1 MLARPN
7 PYARLKLT
15 HPKVIDI
22 FESPRER
29 VKECEEDCW
38 RLRSPDSGSSYA
50 FCRVVTDG
58 AVNTSYAYYSYGVA
72 PAFCV

>member
-22 FESPRER
+22 FENPKER

-38 RLRSPDSGSSYA
+38 RLRSPDSGYSSD
-50 FCRVVTDG
+50 FCRVRTDG
-58 AVNTSYAYYSYGVA
+58 TVIYDASYSYGVA
-72 PAFCV
+72 PAFCI